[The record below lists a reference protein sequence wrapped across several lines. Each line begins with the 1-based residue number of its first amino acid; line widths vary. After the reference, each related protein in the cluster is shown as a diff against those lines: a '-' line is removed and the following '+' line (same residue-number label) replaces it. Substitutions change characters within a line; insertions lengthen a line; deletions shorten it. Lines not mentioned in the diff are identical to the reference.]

1 MPSEGPGSLSNNLLL
16 NLNDPSIGYFPNIEE
31 SYLSQGFV
39 GDPGMEGLK
48 TSFPA
53 ALPLLPMS
61 KLQQQNTAPVASTP
75 SFDIQ
80 TPPLS
85 SIDAN
90 FVSFLSVEGSSVG
103 QNVLS
108 ILYLPR
114 SSRLYLLTLPY

>member
-1 MPSEGPGSLSNNLLL
+1 MHLEGPDSFSNNLLL

-31 SYLSQGFV
+31 SYLSQGFA
-39 GDPGMEGLK
+39 GIPGMEGLK
-48 TSFPA
+48 MSFPA
-53 ALPLLPMS
+53 ALPLLSMS
-61 KLQQQNTAPVASTP
+61 KLQQQNTTPVASTP

-90 FVSFLSVEGSSVG
+90 FVSLLSVEGSSVG

-108 ILYLPR
+108 LMYLPTQAG
-114 SSRLYLLTLPY
+114 YIC